1 MNNFKL
7 TVVQLTKDTME
18 GIMLDKILEFNKR
31 FVENKDYKAYTAS
44 KFPDKEVVIITCMDT
59 RLVELLPKA
68 LDIKNGDVKMIKTA
82 GAMISHPFGS
92 VMRSILVTIYELG
105 VKEVL
110 VIGHH
115 ECGMCNTNPER
126 IKKKMIEKGISQ
138 EKLEILNSA
147 GINLDKWLMGFNNVG
162 DSVVNSVK
170 LIKNHPLVPEN
181 IEVHGLVID
190 PHTGK
195 LEVVFQDEKVLKN

>member
-1 MNNFKL
+1 
-7 TVVQLTKDTME
+7 
-18 GIMLDKILEFNKR
+18 MLDKILEFNKR
-31 FVENKDYKAYTAS
+31 FVENKDYKAYSAS

-115 ECGMCNTNPER
+115 ECGMCNTNPDR
-126 IKKKMIEKGISQ
+126 IKKKMIEEGISK

>member
-1 MNNFKL
+1 
-7 TVVQLTKDTME
+7 
-18 GIMLDKILEFNKR
+18 MLEKILEFNR
-31 FVENKDYKAYTAS
+31 NFVEKKGYEEYSAS
-44 KFPDKEVVIITCMDT
+44 KFPDKEIVIITCMDT

-68 LDIKNGDVKMIKTA
+68 LDIKNGDVKMIKIA
-82 GAMISHPFGS
+82 GAIISHPFGS

-110 VIGHH
+110 IIGHH
-115 ECGMCNTNPER
+115 ECGMCNTNPDR
-126 IKKKMIEKGISQ
+126 IKEKMIDEGIS
-138 EKLEILNSA
+138 EESLEILNSA
-147 GINLDKWLMGFNNVG
+147 GINLDKWLTGFNDVG

-170 LIKNHPLVPEN
+170 LIKNHPLVPKD

-195 LEVVFQDEKVLKN
+195 LEVVYQDDKC

>member
-7 TVVQLTKDTME
+7 IVVQLTKDTLE
-18 GIMLDKILEFNKR
+18 EIMLDKILEFNKR
-31 FVENKDYKAYTAS
+31 FVENKDYKAYSAS

-115 ECGMCNTNPER
+115 ECGMCNTNPDR
-126 IKKKMIEKGISQ
+126 IKKKMIEEGISK